1 MAPVWCTQVSESTE
15 GNRVGGLSR
24 VGHATSSESAF
35 GLKRCLFP
43 PQVTGRTRNA
53 RAVSCGTAAGGR
65 ACWDRGNHQRIEENR
80 EEFCKGPTVS
90 CSEVHRRGGGPS
102 LPPHHPPQET
112 RSPRARGLGPRK
124 AELSEQRFPESA
136 LHEPGGQRSRSKRTE
151 TERTWRVRGQGKTEI
166 PKFCIRQE

>member
-102 LPPHHPPQET
+102 LPPHPPRRRPALLE
-112 RSPRARGLGPRK
+112 LGVSVPAK
-124 AELSEQRFPESA
+124 LS
-136 LHEPGGQRSRSKRTE
+136 SRSSAFQNPRYTNLGDRE
-151 TERTWRVRGQGKTEI
+151 AEAREPRRSERGG
-166 PKFCIRQE
+166 